1 MGCAHSSE
9 ASVPV
14 CSVRVITIN
23 GHLEIFDRPVTA
35 GEITANSAT
44 YVLCSAAQLLSP
56 GSRPLGPDDRLEPGR
71 LYFLVPPSVLQA
83 APLDMA
89 AIATRLTTL
98 ARSASA
104 GKSKAAS
111 AGPATKVK
119 ERKAQPPWRPELS
132 TVRELPSTSLSSSQS
147 VQSHVKS

>member
-1 MGCAHSSE
+1 MGCAQSSE

-35 GEITANSAT
+35 GEITANSAP

-56 GSRPLGPDDRLEPGR
+56 GTRPLGPDDRLEPGR
-71 LYFLVPPSVLQA
+71 LYFLA

-104 GKSKAAS
+104 GKSNAAS
-111 AGPATKVK
+111 ASPATKLFSDWSD
-119 ERKAQPPWRPELS
+119 R
-132 TVRELPSTSLSSSQS
+132 
-147 VQSHVKS
+147 